1 MSRTIQLTELQKA
14 LDTELHS
21 VADYSCTWTEDVAG
35 NRFGWLHL
43 PDPFHLLS
51 AAAIMSKYK
60 ARLLTITAFAEE
72 RDDQDKKRR
81 IAYHFVIEN
90 TVVTITIRIY
100 DPLTF
105 EKLPV
110 PSITSLFRNA
120 DWNEREFH
128 EMFDIDIINH
138 PNPQRLFLDER
149 LDAGIMSS
157 LIPFSTMSNGMSSQ
171 GLWERVMEEKAGYKP
186 SLGSGVDNKALEARD
201 EEDNHQAEAGQADTG
216 QADAERTDALQEG
229 EVTADYVSQAELAFT
244 PVSATAH
251 MTESARQPLQEEV
264 TQPNVQQS
272 ASQASKE

>member
-14 LDTELHS
+14 LDTELHTIAE
-21 VADYSCTWTEDVAG
+21 VSCEWTEDVAG
-35 NRFGWLHL
+35 NLFGWLHL

-51 AAAIMSKYK
+51 AAAVMNKYK

-81 IAYHFVIEN
+81 IAYHFVIQN
-90 TVVTITIRIY
+90 TVVTITVRIY

-128 EMFDIDIINH
+128 EMFDIEIINH
-138 PNPQRLFLDER
+138 PNPKRLFLDER

-186 SLGSGVDNKALEARD
+186 SLSSGVVPEAIEAGAEGQNSQVESSKAAKNADKARD
-201 EEDNHQAEAGQADTG
+201 DVPAAEP
-216 QADAERTDALQEG
+216 
-229 EVTADYVSQAELAFT
+229 VFT

-251 MTESARQPLQEEV
+251 MTESAQKP
-264 TQPNVQQS
+264 TQQQGGAQS
-272 ASQASKE
+272 ASSASKE

>member
-1 MSRTIQLTELQKA
+1 MSRTIQLTELQKT
-14 LDTELHS
+14 LDTELHN

-51 AAAIMSKYK
+51 AAAIMNKYK

-100 DPLTF
+100 DSLTF

-186 SLGSGVDNKALEARD
+186 SLGSGANKALEAGD
-201 EEDNHQAEAGQADTG
+201 KTDAGQADPE
-216 QADAERTDALQEG
+216 QADAQQGDG
-229 EVTADYVSQAELAFT
+229 MKADDLSREEPVFT

-251 MTESARQPLQEEV
+251 MTEAARQPLSEEA
-264 TQPNVQQS
+264 TQPNAQQS